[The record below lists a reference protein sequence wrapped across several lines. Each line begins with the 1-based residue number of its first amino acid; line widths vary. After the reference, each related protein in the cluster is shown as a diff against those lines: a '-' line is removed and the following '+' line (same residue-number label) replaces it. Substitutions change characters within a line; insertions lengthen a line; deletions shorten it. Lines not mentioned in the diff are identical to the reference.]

1 MPNIGLSERANQ
13 GRRSQ
18 TEPPAQA
25 TDLLRRRLARAVASA
40 ATPEKATPGWW
51 HVHLLVGHGQILTRV
66 FNVPVVAIEPSTGMR
81 SVGTATGFP
90 ESAHY
95 ISAQAE
101 ALPLGDSTC
110 RAAWLSTVVHH
121 LTDIE
126 VCATELRRVLIEGA
140 PVMIRNT
147 FALRTTR
154 WSYSDTSRLLLPWP
168 LLGHCR
174 RGCRDFRRSWVCE
187 QRPHPGA
194 RRSLAGSPTASR
206 FRGHNAAHRFG
217 ADTDFG
223 CRVRR
228 RARQP
233 RPSDRRGSTP
243 TARRRG
249 SPGAF
254 VERRDITGEEAHN
267 DGPQSQKS
275 DRDRSVLSG
284 PAWGLRADH
293 RACPSS
299 IALRGSYRV
308 NPLRGTVEAD
318 PSLSYGL
325 RKSDVWWAPRIA
337 IEPERML

>member
-168 LLGHCR
+168 LLGPLSKR
-174 RGCRDFRRSWVCE
+174 LSR
-187 QRPHPGA
+187 
-194 RRSLAGSPTASR
+194 LSPELGLRTA
-206 FRGHNAAHRFG
+206 
-217 ADTDFG
+217 
-223 CRVRR
+223 
-228 RARQP
+228 P
-233 RPSDRRGSTP
+233 
-243 TARRRG
+243 
-249 SPGAF
+249 SPGCTKIVGGISNGFAISRSQCGTQI
-254 VERRDITGEEAHN
+254 RR
-267 DGPQSQKS
+267 
-275 DRDRSVLSG
+275 
-284 PAWGLRADH
+284 
-293 RACPSS
+293 
-299 IALRGSYRV
+299 
-308 NPLRGTVEAD
+308 
-318 PSLSYGL
+318 
-325 RKSDVWWAPRIA
+325 
-337 IEPERML
+337 